1 MDAIIIGIEIFQIG
15 FGFLL
20 FTLLFFRSKEALT
33 FQLFAIQV
41 FSLTLLAATQLL
53 MRTEYMLQMPYF
65 FRISDPFSYLVPVSN
80 YLFYRMVLMNE
91 YKFRK
96 WDWLF
101 FLPFVVHFGELVPY
115 YFSPNSIK
123 NADLNY
129 IFSGKNFEETQ
140 IKFHEL
146 KEGFFTT
153 GINLYLKTLFASVM
167 FILTVVLYFKHIK
180 KFNKTV
186 LKDNKTIF
194 NLLGSLLWVRI
205 IGILV
210 ICVIA
215 LIWSHEIGVS
225 AVLTEVVVFVT
236 LSYPVFYIFRYPL
249 LLFGMNIAGAT
260 DRSVL
265 LNFKDSSNPIGDD
278 VSNTDITDS
287 VEHDQ
292 PVLDQNAAPSEKS
305 VRRMLR
311 IETFLLYEKPF
322 LKDDFCLSQLALK
335 IGIPERVISSTIKE
349 VLGQNFNNYTNSMRI
364 LYMIDQLKTSHK
376 WRAYSIESISFMI
389 GFNSQNTFYIAFKRY
404 MGMTPKAYI
413 DSLPAIV

>member
-20 FTLLFFRSKEALT
+20 FTLLFFRSNEALT

-96 WDWLF
+96 WDWFL

-123 NADLNY
+123 IADLNY

-140 IKFHEL
+140 IKFHVL
-146 KEGFFTT
+146 KEGFFNT
-153 GINLYLKTLFASVM
+153 GIQLYLKTLFASVM

-215 LIWSHEIGVS
+215 LIWSHEKGVS
-225 AVLTEVVVFVT
+225 IVLTEVVVFVT

-260 DRSVL
+260 DRSIL

-278 VSNTDITDS
+278 VSNTDN
-287 VEHDQ
+287 VEEEQ
-292 PVLDQNAAPSEKS
+292 PILDENAPPSEKAS
-305 VRRMLR
+305 RRMLR
-311 IETFLLYEKPF
+311 IETFLLYEKPY
-322 LKDDFCLSQLALK
+322 LKDDFCLSKLASK
-335 IGIPERVISSTIKE
+335 IGMSERLISSTIKE
-349 VLGQNFNNYTNSMRI
+349 VHGQNFNNYTNSMRI

-376 WRAYSIESISFMI
+376 WRAYSIESICFMI

-404 MGMTPKAYI
+404 MGITPKAYI
-413 DSLPAIV
+413 DSLPPIAD

>member
-1 MDAIIIGIEIFQIG
+1 MDAIIIGIETFQIG

-33 FQLFAIQV
+33 FQLFAVHV

-53 MRTEYMLQMPYF
+53 MRTEYILQMPFF

-101 FLPFVVHFGELVPY
+101 ILPFVFHLAELIPY
-115 YFSPNSIK
+115 YFSPTAIK
-123 NADLNY
+123 ISELNY
-129 IFSGKNFEETQ
+129 ILSGKNYAECQ
-140 IKFHEL
+140 IKLYEL

-153 GINLYLKTLFASVM
+153 FIQLYLKTIFAFVM
-167 FILTVVLYFKHIK
+167 FIVTIALYFKHINT
-180 KFNKTV
+180 FNKTV
-186 LKDNKTIF
+186 KKDNKNIF
-194 NLLGSLLWVRI
+194 NLLESLLWVRI
-205 IGILV
+205 IGVLV
-210 ICVIA
+210 IFIIA
-215 LIWSHEIGVS
+215 IIWSNNNGVS
-225 AVLTEVVVFVT
+225 LVLTEVVVFTT

-249 LLFGMNIAGAT
+249 LLFGMNITGAT
-260 DRSVL
+260 ERRSL
-265 LNFKDSSNPIGDD
+265 LNFKDNSNLISDD
-278 VSNTDITDS
+278 ISNTDS
-287 VEHDQ
+287 VEYEQ
-292 PVLDQNAAPSEKS
+292 PVLDQIAPPSEKAS
-305 VRRMLR
+305 RRMLR
-311 IETFLLYEKPF
+311 IETYLLFDKPY

-335 IGIPERVISSTIKE
+335 IGMPERVISSTIKE
-349 VLGQNFNNYTNSMRI
+349 VHGQNFNNYTNSMRI
-364 LYMIDQLKTSHK
+364 LYMIEQLKTSHK

-413 DSLPAIV
+413 DSLPTIAD

>member
-33 FQLFAIQV
+33 FQLFALQV

-53 MRTEYMLQMPYF
+53 IRTEYMLQMPYF

-101 FLPFVVHFGELVPY
+101 ILPFVFHLAELIPY
-115 YFSPNSIK
+115 YFSPTAIK
-123 NADLNY
+123 MADLNF
-129 IFSGKNFEETQ
+129 IFSGSNFDETQ
-140 IKFHEL
+140 IKLHQL
-146 KEGFFTT
+146 KEGFLLT
-153 GINLYLKTLFASVM
+153 GIQLFIKTFFATVM
-167 FILTVVLYFKHIK
+167 FVLTIILYFKHIK

-186 LKDNKTIF
+186 IKDNKTIF

-205 IGILV
+205 IGIFV
-210 ICVIA
+210 ICIIA
-215 LIWSHEIGVS
+215 LIWSNNSNVS
-225 AVLTEVVVFVT
+225 VVLTEVVVFVT

-249 LLFGMNIAGAT
+249 LLFGMNITGAT
-260 DRSVL
+260 ERRFL
-265 LNFKDSSNPIGDD
+265 LNFKDNSNLISDD
-278 VSNTDITDS
+278 ISNTDS
-287 VEHDQ
+287 VEYEQ
-292 PVLDQNAAPSEKS
+292 PVLDQIAPPSEKAS
-305 VRRMLR
+305 RRMLR
-311 IETFLLYEKPF
+311 IETYLLFDKPY

-335 IGIPERVISSTIKE
+335 IGMPERLISSTIKE
-349 VLGQNFNNYTNSMRI
+349 VYGQNFNNYTNSMRV
-364 LYMIDQLKTSHK
+364 LYMIEQLKTSHK
-376 WRAYSIESISFMI
+376 WRAYSIESICYMI

-413 DSLPAIV
+413 DSLPTIAD

>member
-1 MDAIIIGIEIFQIG
+1 MAAIIIGIEIFQIG

-33 FQLFAIQV
+33 FKLFAVQV
-41 FSLTLLAATQLL
+41 FSLTILAATQLL
-53 MRTEYMLQMPYF
+53 IRTEYMLQMPYF

-101 FLPFVVHFGELVPY
+101 VLPFAFHFVELIPY
-115 YFSPNSIK
+115 YFSPTAIK
-123 NADLNY
+123 MADLNF
-129 IFSGKNFEETQ
+129 IFSGSNIDESQ
-140 IKFHEL
+140 IKLNQL
-146 KEGFFTT
+146 KEGFLLT
-153 GINLYLKTLFASVM
+153 GIQLILKAFFATVM
-167 FILTVVLYFKHIK
+167 FALTMILYFKHIK
-180 KFNKTV
+180 TFNKTII
-186 LKDNKTIF
+186 KDNKLIF
-194 NLLGSLLWVRI
+194 NLLGSLLWFRI
-205 IGILV
+205 ISIFV
-210 ICVIA
+210 IIIIA
-215 LIWSHEIGVS
+215 LIWSNNSNVTV
-225 AVLTEVVVFVT
+225 VLTEVVVFVT

-249 LLFGMNIAGAT
+249 LLFGMNITGAT
-260 DRSVL
+260 DRKVFV
-265 LNFKDSSNPIGDD
+265 NFKDSIDLIHDD
-278 VSNTDITDS
+278 VSNTDIADS

-349 VLGQNFNNYTNSMRI
+349 VHGQNFNNYTNSMRI

-376 WRAYSIESISFMI
+376 WRAYSIESISFML